1 MTFQMILGKAGSG
14 KTTYLVAEIA
24 AKMKK
29 EQHKNI
35 ILIVP
40 DQMTFQMETYFL
52 KKTGSAGMMNL
63 QVYSFN
69 RLAFR
74 VLQETGGLSNTF
86 LTTTGMEM
94 LVRDAIR
101 ENESQL
107 KIFKRAANKKGFY
120 KELVQLFKEM
130 KQYEI
135 DKETMTQE
143 TTDHATNQK
152 MQDVALLYEK
162 YQEKLFGKYMEK
174 EDYLRLLKE
183 QMENSSFMKDT
194 LIYIDGFDH
203 FSAQERSVIG
213 EMMRLTDKVTISM
226 TLRENRSNTQNLD
239 LFQMVQETYEQLRT
253 LAAEYHVIEEPPVL
267 LSDNKRA
274 RRPALSFL
282 EENWGNAFSRRYEG
296 ETDGLHLHQA
306 SNRRAELEGIA
317 RNIKRLVQEE
327 GYRFQDMSILVRN
340 LKDYTTIIEAV
351 LLDMDIPYFLDHKRS
366 MGSHPFIEFIKSSLE
381 TIRKNWAYET
391 IFQTVRTEFLFPL
404 QEDSQHFR
412 QKVDQFENYLLENG
426 IYNKQRWFQ
435 SETWRYR
442 KIRGLMTDIG
452 VQTDEEKEM
461 EQLINDLRS
470 SIQTPLL
477 FLEQQLKGANTGRD
491 YAAAFYQYLQRIEA
505 PERLELWR
513 QKAEERGMLELAR
526 EHEQAWRQ
534 FCSLLDEFVEIL
546 GESTLSQNDFT
557 EIILTGLDA
566 LEFSLLPPAL
576 DQVIIGDMEKARLLD
591 AKIVFAIGLNEG
603 VFPKRLADGGVLSE
617 QDRQALAQN
626 GIELKPSN
634 QKQLVYEEFIAYRL
648 FSLPSDHL
656 YLSYPAADEEG
667 KLLPE
672 SSYLRKLKTQFPQ
685 LTETID
691 VLDPTLLQPTEQL
704 AYIVSGKNVLSYLTT
719 QLQQYKRGYSMDD
732 VWWET
737 YNYYARTKNKDAM
750 QILQS
755 LSYENQTHRLQE
767 TTAKELFGEKIHASV
782 SRMEGF
788 FSCEFQHFAQYGLK
802 LEERATY
809 SLEAVDMGDIF
820 HGAMEWI
827 AIELK
832 RRGLDWG
839 ALDSAI
845 CEDLAQKAM
854 DYLAPKLQHEILLS
868 SHRMAYIQ
876 YKLLRIITRAT
887 KVLNEQAKYSAFRPL
902 DLEVAFGIN
911 GQIPP
916 MRVPLKHQ
924 QELILQGRIDRIDV
938 AEQNDRMFL
947 RIIDYKSSTHDLP
960 LTEVYYGIALQML
973 TYLDIVV
980 TNADKL
986 IGRTAEPAGVLYF
999 HLHNQLI
1006 HADHP
1011 LTEQEIEKELQK
1023 SYRMKGLILSDPLA
1037 VSLMD
1042 NSLDDGGSSLIV
1054 PAEIKKDGTLG
1065 MRSKTATKKEFE
1077 QMRHYVRKKYQEAGN
1092 RIVTGQVSINPYKLR
1107 EQTPCTFC
1115 PFRSVCQF
1123 DPASGHDHYR
1133 FLANAQA
1140 KEVLKKIA
1148 EGEED
1153 DEANS

>member
-24 AKMKK
+24 AKMRK

-40 DQMTFQMETYFL
+40 DQMTFQMETFFL
-52 KKTGSAGMMNL
+52 KKTGNAGMMNL

-86 LTTTGMEM
+86 LTTSGMEM
-94 LVRDAIR
+94 LVRDTIR

-107 KIFKRAANKKGFY
+107 KIFKRAASKKGFY
-120 KELVQLFKEM
+120 KELVQLFKEL

-135 DKETMTQE
+135 EKETLTKE
-143 TTDHATNQK
+143 TSDPATNQK
-152 MQDVALLYEK
+152 MQDVSLLYEK

-183 QMENSSFMKDT
+183 QMENSSFMKDA
-194 LIYIDGFDH
+194 LIYIDGFDR
-203 FSAQERSVIG
+203 FSMQERSVIG
-213 EMMRLTDKVTISM
+213 EMMHVTEKVTISL
-226 TLRENRSNTQNLD
+226 TLRKNSSNVQTFD
-239 LFQMVQETYEQLRT
+239 LFQIIEDTREQLQS
-253 LAAEYHVIEEPPVL
+253 LAAENKVVEEEPIVL
-267 LSDNKRA
+267 TDNKRA
-274 RRPALSFL
+274 HRPVLSFL
-282 EENWGNAFSRRYEG
+282 GDNWGNSVSRQYEG
-296 ETDGLHLHQA
+296 VTEGLHLHQA
-306 SNRRAELEGIA
+306 SNRRAELEGVA
-317 RNIKRLVQEE
+317 RNIKRLSQEE

-340 LKDYTTIIEAV
+340 VKDYTTTIEAV
-351 LLDMDIPYFLDHKRS
+351 LQDMEIPYFLDHKRS

-381 TIRKNWAYET
+381 TVRKNWAYET

-404 QEDSQHFR
+404 REEPKSFR

-461 EQLINDLRS
+461 EQLINELRA
-470 SIQTPLL
+470 SIQTPIL
-477 FLEQQLKGANTGRD
+477 FLEEQLKEAKNGRD
-491 YAAAFYQYLQRIEA
+491 YAAAFYKYLQYIEA

-513 QKAEERGMLELAR
+513 QKAEEGEMLELAR

-534 FCSLLDEFVEIL
+534 FCGLLDEFVEIL
-546 GESTLSQNDFT
+546 GNTSLSQNDFT
-557 EIILTGLDA
+557 EIMLTGLEA

-576 DQVIIGDMEKARLLD
+576 DQVIISDIEKARLLD
-591 AKIVFAIGLNEG
+591 AKVVFAIGLNEG

-617 QDRQALAQN
+617 LDRQALLQN
-626 GIELKPSN
+626 GIELKPSS
-634 QKQLVYEEFIAYRL
+634 QKQLIYEEFIAYRL
-648 FSLPSDHL
+648 FTLPSDHL
-656 YLSYPAADEEG
+656 YLSYPVADEEG
-667 KLLPE
+667 KILPE
-672 SSYLRKLKTQFPQ
+672 SSYLRKLKTQIQ
-685 LTETID
+685 GLTEEID
-691 VLDPTLLQPTEQL
+691 VLDPTLLQSREQL
-704 AYIVSGKNVLSYLTT
+704 TYIVSKKNTLSYLTA
-719 QLQQYKRGYSMDD
+719 QLQQYKRGYSIDN

-737 YNYYARTKNKDAM
+737 YNYFVQTHNKDAL

-755 LSYENQTHRLQE
+755 LSYSNKTHQLEE

-839 ALDSAI
+839 TLDSLI
-845 CEDLAQKAM
+845 CEEIAQQAM

-868 SHRMAYIQ
+868 SYRMAYIQ

-902 DLEVAFGIN
+902 DLEVAFGLN

-916 MRVPLKHQ
+916 MRVPLKNH
-924 QELILQGRIDRIDV
+924 QELILQGRIDRIDI
-938 AEQNDRMFL
+938 AEQNERMFL
-947 RIIDYKSSTHDLP
+947 RIIDYKSSVHDLP

-986 IGRTAEPAGVLYF
+986 IGQTAEPAGVLYF
-999 HLHNQLI
+999 HLHDQLV
-1006 HADHP
+1006 HADRP

-1023 SYRMKGLILSDPLA
+1023 SYRMKGLILSDPVA

-1042 NSLDDGGSSLIV
+1042 RSLDNGGSSLIV

-1065 MRSKTATKKEFE
+1065 TRSKTATKKEFE

-1092 RIVTGQVSINPYKLR
+1092 RIITGQVSINPYKLR

-1133 FLANAQA
+1133 FLANEPA
-1140 KEVLKKIA
+1140 KEVLKKIS
-1148 EGEED
+1148 EGEEA
-1153 DEANS
+1153 DESNS